1 MSVRD
6 WYISEALHSFR
17 RLKSVLEDLTED
29 EVEAAL
35 KLEHGSRRR
44 STVMRL
50 LTKKAEQFNRSLFV
64 TTLKEKIHGP

>member
-1 MSVRD
+1 MPVRD

-17 RLKSVLEDLTED
+17 RLKSVINDLTED

-44 STVMRL
+44 ASVTRL
-50 LTKKAEQFNRSLFV
+50 LTTRAAQFNRSTFKAM
-64 TTLKEKIHGP
+64 LKEKLNGP

>member
-6 WYISEALHSFR
+6 WYISEALQSFR

-44 STVMRL
+44 ATVVRL
-50 LTKKAEQFNRSLFV
+50 LTAKAAQFNRSTFT
-64 TTLKEKIHGP
+64 TTLKEKINGP